1 MKLNKPFFIAE
12 ISANHCGS
20 LKIAKRLIDDAKK
33 YGADAVKLQ
42 TYTPDSMTLNLN
54 KKNFL
59 ISDGLWKGKKLW
71 DLYNIAQTPYKWHK
85 ILFSYARKK
94 KIECFSTP
102 FDESSVDFLE
112 KLNCPY
118 YKVSSFEMT
127 DIPLIKKIAK
137 TKKKMII
144 STGMANINEIKKTY
158 DVAKKNGAKEI
169 ILLYCVSNY
178 PSKLSDFNLNNI
190 KIMKEKF
197 KCKIGLSDHSKNN
210 LVAKLAVAVG
220 AEVFEKHIALK
231 KHNKSPDY
239 NFSIKGEEIGEYRK
253 DLNLSFQLLGKK
265 KFFRTKSELANK
277 KFRRSIYVVKNIK
290 KGEKF
295 SKINLKKIRPGYG
308 LDPSYY
314 ENILRKRAY
323 KNFFRGNPLNTKDL
337 KKLKLRKF

>member
-20 LKIAKRLIDDAKK
+20 LKIAKKLIDDAKK

-42 TYTPDSMTLNLN
+42 TYTPDTMTLNI
-54 KKNFL
+54 KKKKFL
-59 ISDGLWKGKKLW
+59 INNGLWKGKKLW
-71 DLYNIAQTPYKWHK
+71 DLYNIAQTPYEWHK

-102 FDESSVDFLE
+102 FDESAVDFLE

-190 KIMKEKF
+190 KIMKKKF
-197 KCKIGLSDHSKNN
+197 KCIVGLSDHSKNN

-220 AEVFEKHIALK
+220 AKVFEKHIALK
-231 KHNKSPDY
+231 RYNKSPDY
-239 NFSIKGEEIGEYRK
+239 DFSIKGEEIRKYRE

-277 KFRRSIYVVKNIK
+277 KFRRSIYVVKDIK

-308 LDPSYY
+308 LDPLYY
-314 ENILRKRAY
+314 ESILKKRAY
-323 KNFFRGNPLNTKDL
+323 KNFYKGSPLNRKDL
-337 KKLKLRKF
+337 QKLKLKRF

>member
-1 MKLNKPFFIAE
+1 MKSNKPFFIAE

-20 LKIAKRLIDDAKK
+20 LKIAKKLIDDAKK

-59 ISDGLWKGKKLW
+59 INKGLWKGKKLW
-71 DLYNIAQTPYKWHK
+71 DLYNLAQTPYKWHK
-85 ILFSYARKK
+85 TLFSYARKK

-102 FDESSVDFLE
+102 FDESAVDFLE

-127 DIPLIKKIAK
+127 DLPLVKKIAK

-144 STGMANINEIKKTY
+144 STGMANIDEIKKTY

-178 PSKLSDFNLNNI
+178 PSKLTDFNLNNI
-190 KIMKEKF
+190 KIMKKKF

-210 LVAKLAVAVG
+210 LIAKLAVTVG

-231 KHNKSPDY
+231 NFNKSPDY
-239 NFSIKGEEIGEYRK
+239 DFSIKGKEISKYRE
-253 DLNLSFQLLGKK
+253 DLNLSYQLLGKNF
-265 KFFRTKSELANK
+265 FFRTKSELKNK

-295 SKINLKKIRPGYG
+295 NKNNLKKIRPGYG
-308 LDPSYY
+308 LDPIYY
-314 ENILRKRAY
+314 ESILKKRSY
-323 KNFFRGNPLNTKDL
+323 KNFFKGNPLNFTDL
-337 KKLKLRKF
+337 KKLKIKK

>member
-127 DIPLIKKIAK
+127 DIPLIKRIAK

-210 LVAKLAVAVG
+210 LVAKLAVAAG